1 MIISAEILDP
11 DGTEFHQVPTLA
23 YLLSLGA
30 VVSVERVL
38 VHMAKPG
45 AIADISL

>member
-11 DGTEFHQVPTLA
+11 DGTKCHHLPTPA

-38 VHMAKPG
+38 VYMGKPG
-45 AIADISL
+45 VRADFSL